1 MHFKTRGEA
10 EKALLY
16 MDGVGCFCP
25 SWINFHNQACWLP
38 HLEIDAFVFFVMQA
52 QIDGNVVK
60 ARFTL
65 PPRQKASPPPK
76 AVAPKRDAPRTDNAG
91 AEVEKDG
98 PKRPR
103 ECICLI
109 FVEHFFVLYL
119 SYWY

>member
-1 MHFKTRGEA
+1 
-10 EKALLY
+10 
-16 MDGVGCFCP
+16 
-25 SWINFHNQACWLP
+25 
-38 HLEIDAFVFFVMQA
+38 MQA

-109 FVEHFFVLYL
+109 FVEHFLFYIYHSGGFYIGIELIIHDTSFSSEKTSSL
-119 SYWY
+119 TTKKISCASKSWIS